1 MTYCSHCDLVHGD
14 EHRFCQVCGQLLK
27 RSHPGVRPCARCGT
41 HTLPGQ
47 KFCTDCG
54 LPLRVMPAGREE
66 EPMPRSP
73 LFYPRNPEPR
83 STRRQRRPLMAVL
96 VIVSL
101 LVAGYALYLSG
112 KWAVGR
118 LAGAWSGS
126 TQELPVT
133 TPPDNLKPEVER
145 LAEKIRSAHLNKDIN
160 KWLSCYASTYPK
172 LGQLENS
179 ILELWKN
186 HDIKEVSY
194 RISNVKRL
202 GERQASA
209 VVVWSFQVYDQ
220 RSHDY
225 QLLRQTYRITMEKIN
240 RDWKIKDSTEENEP
254 KA

>member
-1 MTYCSHCDLVHGD
+1 
-14 EHRFCQVCGQLLK
+14 
-27 RSHPGVRPCARCGT
+27 
-41 HTLPGQ
+41 
-47 KFCTDCG
+47 
-54 LPLRVMPAGREE
+54 
-66 EPMPRSP
+66 
-73 LFYPRNPEPR
+73 
-83 STRRQRRPLMAVL
+83 MAVL

-112 KWAVGR
+112 KWAVAR

-126 TQELPVT
+126 SQELPVT
-133 TPPDNLKPEVER
+133 TLPDNLKPEVEK

-172 LGQLENS
+172 LGQVENS

-194 RISNVKRL
+194 RISNVKQL

-225 QLLRQTYRITMEKIN
+225 QLLRQTYRITLEKVN
-240 RDWKIKDSTEENEP
+240 RDWKIKDSKEENEP